1 MPKYNFAPYIR
12 LLNDEIKKK
21 GINFIKSS
29 ITTRNLE
36 YLGNRVYE
44 ITFDSFY
51 DGKIPEDSSITLY
64 DPNGYEIEDPKI
76 IRDYLKALT
85 EQIKK
90 NGLSKNDGFFSE
102 LLDKLCYGINFLEDS
117 TRELTKFSIN
127 YCVVKPVSKFIDS
140 ILNTKIHQNLKDN
153 NYFDIDKETK
163 GLCRWLDPSKLVS
176 SVCNLAFR
184 PTRVAMKLVDKLTS
198 IFIPINSQSHY
209 LPGVT
214 QSDIDKIKKKSP
226 KEKLLSLSNSAP
238 NSDNETK
245 KTTRDS
251 KKTDVQFERRVD
263 KPTPYL
269 IPQSVDDERVQSKS
283 QTEPHCSPIAPYTMA
298 PKPKFTQ
305 EQYRNLY
312 KNARSA
318 AFGSD
323 QAMSKKRD
331 VGVTQPAITPFGH
344 KRGGGFKRKGGG
356 GGRFL

>member
-64 DPNGYEIEDPKI
+64 DPNGYEIEDPLI
-76 IRDYLKALT
+76 IRDYLMALT
-85 EQIKK
+85 EQIEK
-90 NGLSKNDGFFSE
+90 NGLSKKDGFFSE
-102 LLDKLCYGINFLEDS
+102 PLDKLCYGINFLEDS
-117 TRELTKFSIN
+117 ARQLTKLFIN
-127 YCVVKPVSKFIDS
+127 YCVVKPASIIIDS
-140 ILNTKIHQNLKDN
+140 IFNTKIHQNLKDN
-153 NYFDIDKETK
+153 NYFDFDKQTK
-163 GLCRWLDPSKLVS
+163 GHCRWLDPSKLVS

-226 KEKLLSLSNSAP
+226 KSI
-238 NSDNETK
+238 SDSDHETK
-245 KTTRDS
+245 KMPRDF
-251 KKTDVQFERRVD
+251 KKIDVQFEYCYD
-263 KPTPYL
+263 KPAPYWR
-269 IPQSVDDERVQSKS
+269 PQSVKDERVKFKS
-283 QTEPHCSPIAPYTMA
+283 QTKPHCSPIAPYTMA

-305 EQYRNLY
+305 EQLHNLHMG
-312 KNARSA
+312 ARSA
-318 AFGSD
+318 AFGSY
-323 QAMSKKRD
+323 QAMPKKRG
-331 VGVTQPAITPFGH
+331 VGVTKPAITPLGH
-344 KRGGGFKRKGGG
+344 KRGGGFNGIGGG